1 MPQHIKLEPYNEYKL
16 AKDSPCSPD
25 NRQYDNQMLVFALAK
40 RIIWLLA
47 CSTWIVPMSSKFIER
62 AWSHPCVTMEEKL
75 VLLALA
81 ELSDRSGAVITTMD
95 ELQSMTNGSESSI
108 DHVLGKLAI
117 EQAII
122 SLSKTHTRKQ
132 GNIKCKINVGNQ
144 HSIPVYAASEPI
156 AKVPQFHKT
165 QVKPLQK
172 PDPTIKTINIMD
184 LSPNVIEAWAE
195 VIMFRSGFANQTSVW
210 ASFVDKVKA
219 LGQPLM
225 NQDDLNSRLHAHLHS
240 EKSYGQN
247 KGFKKSVNASKM
259 SPNQA
264 FKKKMANF
272 NFDFDD

>member
-1 MPQHIKLEPYNEYKL
+1 
-16 AKDSPCSPD
+16 
-25 NRQYDNQMLVFALAK
+25 MLVFARAN
-40 RIIWLLA
+40 RIIWLLV
-47 CSTWIVPMSSKFIER
+47 CCIWILHMSSKFIER
-62 AWSHPCVTMEEKL
+62 AWSHSCVTMEEKL

-81 ELSDRSGAVITTMD
+81 ELSDRSGAVITTMA
-95 ELQSMTNGSESSI
+95 ELQAMTNGSESNI
-108 DHVLGKLAI
+108 DHILGKLAI

-122 SLSKTHTRKQ
+122 SLNKTQTRKQ
-132 GNIKCKINVGNQ
+132 GSIKCKINVGNQ
-144 HSIPVYAASEPI
+144 HSLPVYATSEPI

-172 PDPTIKTINIMD
+172 SESTGKTINIIE
-184 LSPNVIEAWAE
+184 LSPNIIESWAE
-195 VIMFRSGFANQTSVW
+195 VIMFRSGFASQTNVW
-210 ASFVDKVKA
+210 ASFVEKVKD

-225 NQDDLNSRLHAHLHS
+225 SQDDINSRLHAHLHS

-247 KGFKKSVNASKM
+247 KGFKNKQNTSKM

>member
-1 MPQHIKLEPYNEYKL
+1 MTNRRSNTEYQL
-16 AKDSPCSPD
+16 AKESPCSAD
-25 NRQYDNQMLVFALAK
+25 NRQYRDQMLVFAIAN

-47 CSTWIVPMSSKFIER
+47 CSIWIVHMSSKFIER
-62 AWSHPCVTMEEKL
+62 AWSHSCVTMEEKL

-95 ELQSMTNGSESSI
+95 ELQAMTNGSESSI
-108 DHVLGKLAI
+108 DHVLGKLAL

-122 SLSKTHTRKQ
+122 SLSKAQTRKQ
-132 GNIKCKINVGNQ
+132 GSIKCKINVGNQ
-144 HSIPVYAASEPI
+144 HSIPVYATSEPI

-165 QVKPLQK
+165 QVKPLQGS
-172 PDPTIKTINIMD
+172 DSGTKTINIMD
-184 LSPNVIEAWAE
+184 LSPKVIEAWAE

-210 ASFVDKVKA
+210 ASFVDKLKA

-225 NQDDLNSRLHAHLHS
+225 SQDDINSRLHAHLHS

-247 KGFKKSVNASKM
+247 KGFKNKPNTSKM